1 MEIETVDQNLGASSN
16 LANQLSKVVFE
27 NNEEFGRILT
37 EFCTVHAQVRRY
49 VYKDGMVSM
58 LELVLIVI
66 KTVRVLNALH
76 IYFSMDKIGYGT
88 GYCSTLH

>member
-66 KTVRVLNALH
+66 KTVGSQCPPHLLQ
-76 IYFSMDKIGYGT
+76 YGYGT